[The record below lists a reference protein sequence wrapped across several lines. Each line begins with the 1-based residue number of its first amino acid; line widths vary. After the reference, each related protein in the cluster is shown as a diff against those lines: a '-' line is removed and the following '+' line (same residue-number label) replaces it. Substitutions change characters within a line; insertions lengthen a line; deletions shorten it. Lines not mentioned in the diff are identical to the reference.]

1 MIKKPQNELLKSFK
15 ILILTA
21 VDKSYKAIPLSP
33 GKPLFRLPLP
43 LPLSLHSTLVPIPKP
58 KV

>member
-21 VDKSYKAIPLSP
+21 VDKSYKAIPLRP
-33 GKPLFRLPLP
+33 GKPLFRLPPSTPTLP
-43 LPLSLHSTLVPIPKP
+43 SFNPGPYPET
-58 KV
+58 

>member
-15 ILILTA
+15 VLILTA

-33 GKPLFRLPLP
+33 GKPLFRLPP
-43 LPLSLHSTLVPIPKP
+43 STPTLTSFNPGPYP
-58 KV
+58 ET